1 MNLQQ
6 LDKFECLYTETV
18 TMLTRELIS
27 NSIPYLHT
35 DDKVYHALQL
45 MNDYHVAHLP
55 VVDNDSYLG
64 IISEEQL
71 LQSDDDTMI
80 SQLQVTDGTTSVQAN
95 DHFLKAIQTA
105 VINKLSIV
113 PVVEEKQLLGIVTYN
128 DLLRNASDFMS
139 LNEPGALIVL
149 EMDSKNYSFNEIN
162 RIVESNDA
170 QITQLNTFTDPE
182 NRDTQVTIRVNKLEV
197 SDIISTF
204 QRYEYNVKYYF
215 GEELYENELRTN
227 YDNYNDYLKI

>member
-1 MNLQQ
+1 
-6 LDKFECLYTETV
+6 
-18 TMLTRELIS
+18 MLTRDLIS
-27 NSIPYLHT
+27 NSIPYLRKE
-35 DDKVYHALQL
+35 DKVHHALQL

-55 VVDNDSYLG
+55 VVENENYLG
-64 IISEEQL
+64 IVSEEQL
-71 LQSDDDTMI
+71 LQSNDEITI
-80 SQLQVTDGTTSVQAN
+80 NELQVTDGTTSVQAN

-113 PVVEEKQLLGIVTYN
+113 PVVQEKQLLGIVTYN

-139 LNEPGALIVL
+139 LNDPGALIVL
-149 EMDSKNYSFNEIN
+149 ELDSRNYSLTEIN

-182 NRDTQVTIRVNKLEV
+182 TGNTQATIRINKLEV
-197 SDIISTF
+197 SDIISSF

-227 YDNYNDYLKI
+227 YDNLMNYLKI

>member
-1 MNLQQ
+1 
-6 LDKFECLYTETV
+6 
-18 TMLTRELIS
+18 MLTRELIS
-27 NSIPYLHT
+27 NSIPYLHS

-45 MNDYHVAHLP
+45 MNDYHIAHLP
-55 VVDNDSYLG
+55 VVENDSYLG

-71 LQSDDDTMI
+71 LQSDDENTI
-80 SQLQVTDGTTSVQAN
+80 NQLQVTDGTTSVQAN

-105 VINKLSIV
+105 VTNNLSIV
-113 PVVEEKQLLGIVTYN
+113 PVVEERQLLGIVTYN
-128 DLLRNASDFMS
+128 DLLKNASEFMS
-139 LNEPGALIVL
+139 LNNPGALIVL
-149 EMDSKNYSFNEIN
+149 DMESKNYSFTEIN

-182 NRDTQVTIRVNKLEV
+182 TGMVQVTIRLNKLEV
-197 SDIISTF
+197 SDIISSF

-227 YDNYNDYLKI
+227 YDNLMNYLKI

>member
-1 MNLQQ
+1 
-6 LDKFECLYTETV
+6 
-18 TMLTRELIS
+18 MLTRDLIS
-27 NSIPYLHT
+27 NSIPYLHK
-35 DDKVYHALQL
+35 DDKVFHALQL

-55 VVDNDSYLG
+55 VVENESYLG

-71 LQSDDDTMI
+71 LQSDEENTIKELSVSDE
-80 SQLQVTDGTTSVQAN
+80 TTSVQAN

-105 VINKLSIV
+105 VLNKLSIV
-113 PVVEEKQLLGIVTYN
+113 PVVDEKQLVGIVTYN
-128 DLLRNASDFMS
+128 DLLKNASEFMS
-139 LNEPGALIVL
+139 LNQPGALIVL
-149 EMDSKNYSFNEIN
+149 EMESRNYSFNEIN

-170 QITQLNTFTDPE
+170 QITQLNTFANPE
-182 NRDTQVTIRVNKLEV
+182 TGIMQVTIRINKLEV

-227 YDNYNDYLKI
+227 YDNLMNYLKI

>member
-1 MNLQQ
+1 
-6 LDKFECLYTETV
+6 
-18 TMLTRELIS
+18 MLTRDLIS
-27 NSIPYLHT
+27 NSIPYLHK
-35 DDKVYHALQL
+35 DDKVFHALQL

-55 VVDNDSYLG
+55 VVEDENYLG

-71 LQSDDDTMI
+71 LQSDEEETIDE
-80 SQLQVTDGTTSVQAN
+80 LPVRDGTTSVQAN

-113 PVVEEKQLLGIVTYN
+113 PVVEEKLLVGIVTYN
-128 DLLRNASDFMS
+128 DLLRNASEFMS
-139 LNEPGALIVL
+139 LNQPGALIVL
-149 EMDSKNYSFNEIN
+149 EMESRSYSFNEIN

-182 NRDTQVTIRVNKLEV
+182 TGIMQVTIRISKLEV

-227 YDNYNDYLKI
+227 YDNLMNYLKI

>member
-1 MNLQQ
+1 
-6 LDKFECLYTETV
+6 
-18 TMLTRELIS
+18 MLTRDLIS
-27 NSIPYLHT
+27 NSIPYLHL
-35 DDKVYHALQL
+35 DDKVFHALQL

-55 VVDNDSYLG
+55 IVQDDQYLG

-71 LQSDDDTMI
+71 LHTDEESILEHLPISDGG
-80 SQLQVTDGTTSVQAN
+80 SAVQAN
-95 DHFLKAIQTA
+95 DHFLKAIQIA
-105 VINKLSIV
+105 VQNKLSVV
-113 PVVEEKQLLGIVTYN
+113 PVIQEKELLGIVTYN

-139 LNEPGALIVL
+139 LNEPGGLIVL
-149 EMDSKNYSFNEIN
+149 ELEGKDYSFGEIS

-182 NRDTQVTIRVNKLEV
+182 TGIMQLTLRVSKLEI

-215 GEELYENELRTN
+215 GEETYQNELKTN
-227 YDNYNDYLKI
+227 FDNLMNYLKI

>member
-1 MNLQQ
+1 
-6 LDKFECLYTETV
+6 
-18 TMLTRELIS
+18 MLTRELIS

-35 DDKVYHALQL
+35 NDSVYHALQL

-55 VVDNDSYLG
+55 VVDADQYLG

-71 LQSDDDTMI
+71 LQNEDEKTVGE
-80 SQLQVTDGTTSVQAN
+80 LQITDGSTSVNAS
-95 DHFLKAIQTA
+95 DHFLKAIQIA
-105 VINKLSIV
+105 VVNKLSIV
-113 PVVEEKQLLGIVTYN
+113 PVLEEKQLVGIVTYN

-149 EMDSKNYSFNEIN
+149 ELETKNYSFTEIN

-170 QITQLNTFTDPE
+170 QITQLNTFTDQE
-182 NRDTQVTIRVNKLEV
+182 NGTTQVTIRVSKVEV

-227 YDNYNDYLKI
+227 YDNLMNYLKI